1 MRLAWTNIAHDKTRF
16 FVAVLGITGAVFLM
30 VFQGSILLGF
40 LQAASKIIDTSSAD
54 LWITGRGVSC
64 FEFPVTMER
73 RFVEIAHSVPGVADT
88 SRICTSQ
95 VELRKQD
102 GNQQLVV
109 LVGADARVGDRFPM
123 PRISGH
129 GGIEPESI
137 VVDESNASLLN
148 LTHYPQAVE
157 LNQQRATVLGQ
168 TSGFGSF
175 LGSPYVFTSY
185 ADGARYIHLSP
196 EETMFILIR
205 IVDGASVGAVR
216 ESLQKRLQNVD
227 VWTQDE
233 FSQKARLYWL
243 TQTGAGGAILMAA
256 LLGFLVGL
264 AIVSQS
270 IYATT
275 MENIEEFATLKAIG
289 ASNAFIIRTIV
300 LQSLMCGIAGY
311 VLGVLITAP
320 VVHAA
325 AASISWVSMPLWLP
339 AVVFLPALLMCVL
352 ASILSI
358 RTALS
363 VEPARVFRA

>member
-16 FVAVLGITGAVFLM
+16 FVAVLGIAGAVFLM
-30 VFQGSILLGF
+30 VFQGSILMGF
-40 LQAASKIIDTSSAD
+40 LQAASKIIDTTGAD
-54 LWITGRGVSC
+54 LWITGRGVAC

-73 RFVEIAHSVPGVADT
+73 RFVEIAHSVPGVAET

-123 PRISGH
+123 PRISGT
-129 GGIEPESI
+129 GAVEPESLL
-137 VVDESNASLLN
+137 VDESNTGLLN
-148 LTHYPQAVE
+148 LTHYPQQVE
-157 LNQQRATVLGQ
+157 LNEQRAEIIGQ

-175 LGSPYVFTSY
+175 LGSPYIFTSY
-185 ADGARYIHLSP
+185 ADGARYMRLPP
-196 EETMFILIR
+196 EQTMFILIR
-205 IVDGASVGAVR
+205 VAAGTPIETVR
-216 ESLQKRLQNVD
+216 QALQKRLENVD
-227 VWTQDE
+227 VWTRND
-233 FSQKARLYWL
+233 FSRKARLYWI

-275 MENIEEFATLKAIG
+275 MENIEEFATLRAIG

-300 LQSLMCGIAGY
+300 LQSLICGLVGY
-311 VLGVLITAP
+311 LLGVLITAP
-320 VVHAA
+320 VIRAA
-325 AASISWVSMPLWLP
+325 ESGISWVTMPWWLP
-339 AVVFLPALLMCVL
+339 AFVFFPALLMCVL

-358 RTALS
+358 RTALT
-363 VEPARVFRA
+363 VEPAKVFRA

>member
-16 FVAVLGITGAVFLM
+16 AVAVLGITGAVFLM

-40 LQAASKIIDTSSAD
+40 LQAASKIIDTTGAD

-64 FEFPVTMER
+64 FEFPVTIER
-73 RFVEIAHSVPGVADT
+73 RIVEIAHSAPGVAET
-88 SRICTSQ
+88 NRICTSQ
-95 VELRKQD
+95 VELRKPD

-109 LVGADARVGDRFPM
+109 LVGADERVGDRFPM
-123 PRISGH
+123 PRIAGRAAVQ
-129 GGIEPESI
+129 PES
-137 VVDESNASLLN
+137 VMVDESNAALLN

-157 LNQQRATVLGQ
+157 LNDQRATILGQ

-196 EETMFILIR
+196 ELTMFILVR
-205 IVDGASVGAVR
+205 VSPGSSVEEVR
-216 ESLQKRLQNVD
+216 RALQKRLENVD
-227 VWTQDE
+227 VWTRDD
-233 FSQKARLYWL
+233 FSRKARLYWI

-289 ASNAFIIRTIV
+289 ASHGFIIRVIV

-311 VLGVLITAP
+311 VLGVLVTAP

-352 ASILSI
+352 ASVLSI

>member
-40 LQAASKIIDTSSAD
+40 LQAASKIIDTTGAD

-64 FEFPVTMER
+64 FEFPVTIER
-73 RFVEIAHSVPGVADT
+73 RIMELAHSVPGVAET

-95 VELRKQD
+95 VELRKPD

-109 LVGADARVGDRFPM
+109 LIGGDAQVGDRFPM
-123 PRISGH
+123 PRIAGR
-129 GGIEPESI
+129 GAVEPES
-137 VVDESNASLLN
+137 VLVDESNAALLE
-148 LTHYPQAVE
+148 LTHYPQQVE
-157 LNQQRATVLGQ
+157 LNDQRATILGQ

-185 ADGARYIHLSP
+185 GDGARYIHLSP
-196 EETMFILIR
+196 DLTMFILIR
-205 IVDGASVGAVR
+205 VSPGTPVETVR
-216 ESLQKRLQNVD
+216 EALQKRLENVD
-227 VWTQDE
+227 VWTRED
-233 FSQKARLYWL
+233 FSRKARLYWI

-275 MENIEEFATLKAIG
+275 MENIEEFATIKAIG
-289 ASNAFIIRTIV
+289 ASHGFIIRIII
-300 LQSLMCGIAGY
+300 LQSLLCGIVGY
-311 VLGVLITAP
+311 ALGVLVTAP

-325 AASISWVSMPLWLP
+325 AASISWVSMPAWLP
-339 AVVFLPALLMCVL
+339 AVVFLPAVLMCVL
-352 ASILSI
+352 ASVLSI

-363 VEPARVFRA
+363 IEPARVFRA

>member
-16 FVAVLGITGAVFLM
+16 FVAVLGIAGAVFLM
-30 VFQGSILLGF
+30 VFQGSILMGF
-40 LQAASKIIDTSSAD
+40 LQAASKIIDTTGAD
-54 LWITGRGVSC
+54 LWITGRGVAC

-73 RFVEIAHSVPGVADT
+73 RFVEIAHSVPGVAET

-109 LVGADARVGDRFPM
+109 LVGADARVGARFPM
-123 PRISGH
+123 PRISGT
-129 GGIEPESI
+129 GAVEPESLL
-137 VVDESNASLLN
+137 VDESNTGLLN
-148 LTHYPQAVE
+148 LTHYPQQVE
-157 LNQQRATVLGQ
+157 LNEQRAEIIGQ

-175 LGSPYVFTSY
+175 LGSPYIFTSY
-185 ADGARYIHLSP
+185 ADGARYMRLPP
-196 EETMFILIR
+196 EQTMFILIR
-205 IVDGASVGAVR
+205 VAAGASVETVR
-216 ESLQKRLQNVD
+216 QALQKRLENVD
-227 VWTQDE
+227 VWTRND
-233 FSQKARLYWL
+233 FSRKARLYWI

-256 LLGFLVGL
+256 LLGVLVGM

-275 MENIEEFATLKAIG
+275 MENIEEFATLRAIG

-300 LQSLMCGIAGY
+300 LQSLICGLVGY
-311 VLGVLITAP
+311 LLGVLITAP
-320 VVHAA
+320 VIRAA
-325 AASISWVSMPLWLP
+325 AASIPWVSLPTWLP
-339 AVVFLPALLMCVL
+339 ALVSLPTLLMCVL
-352 ASILSI
+352 ASVLSI